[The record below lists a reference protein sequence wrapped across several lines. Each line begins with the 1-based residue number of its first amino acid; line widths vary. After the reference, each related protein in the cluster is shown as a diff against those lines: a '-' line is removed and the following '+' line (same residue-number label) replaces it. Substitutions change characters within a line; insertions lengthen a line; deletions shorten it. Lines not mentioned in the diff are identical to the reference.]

1 MLEVLIQLLPSV
13 LLEGLILGFVYAMI
27 ALGYTM
33 VYGVLELINFAHS
46 EIFMSGA
53 VAGAETFILLKGAIA
68 NPFILLALAIL
79 IGGTVAAIVAIL
91 VERLAYRPLRK
102 RGTTNRLV
110 PLITAIGASFFL
122 QDLVRLIEGL
132 WHNAFY
138 RRYPS
143 FEVFEATYT
152 LPNLLGSL
160 IILLTLWLV
169 FWVVAYFFYWIYRT
183 VTRTQG
189 ISRKASRGLWIAALV
204 LTLLSAVIYRTT
216 IFGDLGLT
224 IQMKSILVVVISFAM
239 LYGLNWLVH
248 RTKLGIAIRAV
259 AQDAQTAS
267 LMGIDPDVIIT
278 YTFLIGGFL
287 GGVAGVLFGLLY
299 TLVHPYVGF
308 IPGIKA
314 FTAAVLGG
322 IGNITGAAIG
332 GLVLGMLEMLGG
344 TYLTFL
350 TNGAMGTEYK
360 DILAFAILIFILLF
374 RPQGIMGEQ
383 VGEKV

>member
-1 MLEVLIQLLPSV
+1 LLEILIQLLPSV

-46 EIFMSGA
+46 EIFMAGA
-53 VAGAETFILLKGAIA
+53 VAGAEVFILLKGVIGNA
-68 NPFILLALAIL
+68 FLLLALAIL
-79 IGGTVAAIVAIL
+79 IGGAVAAIVAIL

-110 PLITAIGASFFL
+110 PLITAIGVSFFL

-143 FEVFEATYT
+143 FSVFEATYPI
-152 LPNLLGSL
+152 PNWVGVLT
-160 IILLTLWLV
+160 ILATLWLA
-169 FWVVAYFFYWIYRT
+169 FWVIAYFGDWLLRLFTKKERASGRT
-183 VTRTQG
+183 LSIV
-189 ISRKASRGLWIAALV
+189 AAVLALV
-204 LTLLSAVIYRTT
+204 FVFFYRHVI
-216 IFGDLGLT
+216 FADLGMT
-224 IQMKSILVVVISFAM
+224 IQMKSILVIVVSLAM

-248 RTKLGIAIRAV
+248 KTKLGIAIRAV

-267 LMGIDPDVIIT
+267 LMGIDPDVIVSR
-278 YTFLIGGFL
+278 TFLIGGFL

-322 IGNITGAAIG
+322 IGNITGAAVG

-360 DILAFAILIFILLF
+360 DILAFLILIFILLF
-374 RPQGIMGEQ
+374 RPQGIIGQ
-383 VGEKV
+383 QLGEKV

>member
-1 MLEVLIQLLPSV
+1 LLEILIQLLPSV

-46 EIFMSGA
+46 EIFMAGA

-68 NPFILLALAIL
+68 NPFLLLALALL
-79 IGGTVAAIVAIL
+79 IGGTVAAVVAIL

-110 PLITAIGASFFL
+110 PLITAIGVSFFL

-143 FEVFEATYT
+143 FAVFEATYN
-152 LPNLLGSL
+152 LPNWIGVLVIALTVWVGFWVLAYFGDWLLRRFAKRAPAKGRTLSWVAAG
-160 IILLTLWLV
+160 LTLV
-169 FWVVAYFFYWIYRT
+169 F
-183 VTRTQG
+183 
-189 ISRKASRGLWIAALV
+189 LV
-204 LTLLSAVIYRTT
+204 LYRHVVFT
-216 IFGDLGLT
+216 DLGMT
-224 IQMKSILVVVISFAM
+224 IQMKSILVIVVSLAM

-248 RTKLGIAIRAV
+248 KTKLGIAIRAV

-267 LMGIDPDVIIT
+267 LMGIDPDVIVSR
-278 YTFLIGGFL
+278 TFLIGGFL

-322 IGNITGAAIG
+322 IGNITGAAVG

-360 DILAFAILIFILLF
+360 DILAFMILIFILLF
-374 RPQGIMGEQ
+374 RPQGIIGQ
-383 VGEKV
+383 QLGEKV

>member
-1 MLEVLIQLLPSV
+1 MLGDLIQLLPSV

-46 EIFMSGA
+46 EIFMAGA
-53 VAGAETFILLKGAIA
+53 VAGAETFIMLKGVIT
-68 NPFILLALAIL
+68 NPFVLLVVAIL
-79 IGGTVAAIVAIL
+79 IGGAVAALVAIL

-110 PLITAIGASFFL
+110 PLITAIGVSFFL

-143 FEVFEATYT
+143 FAVFEATYT
-152 LPNLLGSL
+152 LPNWLGVITIALTVWVIFWGLLATG
-160 IILLTLWLV
+160 
-169 FWVVAYFFYWIYRT
+169 YWIYRL
-183 VTRTQG
+183 VARS
-189 ISRKASRGLWIAALV
+189 SRPTPNRELMIAAGA
-204 LTLLSAVIYRTT
+204 LTLVFIFAYRGAV
-216 IFGDLGLT
+216 FGDLMMS
-224 IQMKSILVVVISFAM
+224 IQMKSILVIVVSILM

-248 RTKLGIAIRAV
+248 KTKLGMAIRAV

-267 LMGIDPDVIIT
+267 LMGIDPDVVVSR
-278 YTFLIGGFL
+278 TFLIGGFL

-322 IGNITGAAIG
+322 IGNITGAAVG

-350 TNGAMGTEYK
+350 TGGAMGTEYK
-360 DILAFAILIFILLF
+360 DILAFMILIFILLF
-374 RPQGIMGEQ
+374 RPQGIIGQQ

>member
-1 MLEVLIQLLPSV
+1 LLEILIQLLPSV

-46 EIFMSGA
+46 EIFMAGA

-68 NPFILLALAIL
+68 NPFLLLALAIL
-79 IGGTVAAIVAIL
+79 IGGAVAAIVAIL

-110 PLITAIGASFFL
+110 PLITAIGVSFFL

-143 FEVFEATYT
+143 FAVFEATYN
-152 LPNLLGSL
+152 LPNWIGVLTIALTVWLGFWVLAYFGDWLIRLFAKKPRATGRTLSL
-160 IILLTLWLV
+160 VAAGLTLV
-169 FWVVAYFFYWIYRT
+169 FLFLYRHVVFA
-183 VTRTQG
+183 
-189 ISRKASRGLWIAALV
+189 
-204 LTLLSAVIYRTT
+204 
-216 IFGDLGLT
+216 DLGMT
-224 IQMKSILVVVISFAM
+224 IQMKSILVIVVSLAM

-248 RTKLGIAIRAV
+248 KTKLGIAIRAV

-267 LMGIDPDVIIT
+267 LMGIDPDVIVSR
-278 YTFLIGGFL
+278 TFLIGGFL

-322 IGNITGAAIG
+322 IGNITGAAVG

-360 DILAFAILIFILLF
+360 DILAFMILIFILLF
-374 RPQGIMGEQ
+374 RPQGIIGQ
-383 VGEKV
+383 QLGEKV

>member
-46 EIFMSGA
+46 EIFMAGA
-53 VAGAETFILLKGAIA
+53 VAGAETFILLKDTIA
-68 NPFILLALAIL
+68 NPFLLLLLAIL
-79 IGGTVAAIVAIL
+79 IGGAVAALVAIL

-110 PLITAIGASFFL
+110 PLITAIGVSFFL

-143 FEVFEATYT
+143 FAVFEATYN
-152 LPNLLGSL
+152 LPNWLGVVIIVVTFWVFFWVLAYLGDGLLRLFVRKPRAKGKTL
-160 IILLTLWLV
+160 GWIAVGLTL
-169 FWVVAYFFYWIYRT
+169 VAVLLYR
-183 VTRTQG
+183 G
-189 ISRKASRGLWIAALV
+189 A
-204 LTLLSAVIYRTT
+204 
-216 IFGDLGLT
+216 IFTDLGMT
-224 IQMKSILVVVISFAM
+224 IQMKSILVIVVSLIM

-248 RTKLGIAIRAV
+248 KTKLGIAIRAV

-267 LMGIDPDVIIT
+267 LMGIDPDVIVSR
-278 YTFLIGGFL
+278 TFLIGGFL

-322 IGNITGAAIG
+322 IGNITGAAVG

-360 DILAFAILIFILLF
+360 DILAFMILIFILLF
-374 RPQGIMGEQ
+374 RPQGIIGQQ

>member
-1 MLEVLIQLLPSV
+1 MLDVLIQLLPSV

-53 VAGAETFILLKGAIA
+53 IAGAETFILLKSVVPNA
-68 NPFILLALAIL
+68 FLLLTLAVL
-79 IGGTVAAIVAIL
+79 IGGGVAALVAIL

-110 PLITAIGASFFL
+110 PLITAIGVSFFL
-122 QDLVRLIEGL
+122 QDLARLIEGL

-138 RRYPS
+138 RRYPT
-143 FEVFEATYT
+143 FNVFEKSYT
-152 LPNLLGSL
+152 IPNLIGYLV
-160 IILLTLWLV
+160 IAITLLV
-169 FWVVAYFFYWIYRT
+169 FFWVLIYFFDWLYKTLAKGKAGLGPRT
-183 VTRTQG
+183 R
-189 ISRKASRGLWIAALV
+189 WYAAAA
-204 LTLLSAVIYRTT
+204 LTLLFLVLYRAI
-216 IFGDLGLT
+216 IFTDLGMT
-224 IQMKSILVVVISFAM
+224 IQMKSILVIVVSLAM

-248 RTKLGIAIRAV
+248 KTKLGIAIRAV
-259 AQDAQTAS
+259 AQDMQTAA
-267 LMGIDPDVIIT
+267 LMGIDPDTIISR
-278 YTFLIGGFL
+278 TFLIGGFL

-322 IGNITGAAIG
+322 IGNITGAAVG

-350 TNGAMGTEYK
+350 TDGAMGTEYK

-374 RPQGIMGEQ
+374 RPQGIIGQ
-383 VGEKV
+383 QLGEKV

>member
-1 MLEVLIQLLPSV
+1 MLEILIQLLPSV

-46 EIFMSGA
+46 EIFMAGA

-68 NPFILLALAIL
+68 NPFLLLALALL
-79 IGGTVAAIVAIL
+79 IGGTVAAVVAIL

-110 PLITAIGASFFL
+110 PLITAIGVSFFL

-143 FEVFEATYT
+143 FAVFEATYN
-152 LPNLLGSL
+152 LPNWIGVLVIALTVWVGFWVLAYFGDWLLRRFAKRAPAKGRTLSWVAAG
-160 IILLTLWLV
+160 LTLV
-169 FWVVAYFFYWIYRT
+169 F
-183 VTRTQG
+183 
-189 ISRKASRGLWIAALV
+189 LV
-204 LTLLSAVIYRTT
+204 LYRHVVFT
-216 IFGDLGLT
+216 DLGMT
-224 IQMKSILVVVISFAM
+224 IQMKSILVIVVSLAM

-248 RTKLGIAIRAV
+248 KTKLGIAIRAV

-267 LMGIDPDVIIT
+267 LMGIDPDVIVSR
-278 YTFLIGGFL
+278 TFLIGGFL

-322 IGNITGAAIG
+322 IGNITGAAVG

-360 DILAFAILIFILLF
+360 DILAFMILIFILLF
-374 RPQGIMGEQ
+374 RPQGIIGQ
-383 VGEKV
+383 QLGEKV

>member
-1 MLEVLIQLLPSV
+1 LLDVLIQLLPSV

-46 EIFMSGA
+46 EIFMAGA
-53 VAGAETFILLKGAIA
+53 IAGAETFILLKSVVPNA
-68 NPFILLALAIL
+68 FVLLTLAVL
-79 IGGTVAAIVAIL
+79 IGGGVAALVAIL

-110 PLITAIGASFFL
+110 PLITAIGVSFFL
-122 QDLVRLIEGL
+122 QDLARLIEGL

-138 RRYPS
+138 RRYPTFS
-143 FEVFEATYT
+143 VFEKSYT
-152 LPNLLGSL
+152 IPNLIGYLV
-160 IILLTLWLV
+160 IAITLLV
-169 FWVVAYFFYWIYRT
+169 FFWVLIYFFDWLYKTLAKGKAGLGPRT
-183 VTRTQG
+183 R
-189 ISRKASRGLWIAALV
+189 WYAAAA
-204 LTLLSAVIYRTT
+204 LTLLFLVLYRAI
-216 IFGDLGLT
+216 IFADLGMT
-224 IQMKSILVVVISFAM
+224 IQMKSILVIVVSLAM

-248 RTKLGIAIRAV
+248 KTKLGIAIRAV
-259 AQDAQTAS
+259 AQDMQTAA
-267 LMGIDPDVIIT
+267 LMGIDPDTIISR
-278 YTFLIGGFL
+278 TFLIGGFL

-322 IGNITGAAIG
+322 IGNITGAAVG

-350 TNGAMGTEYK
+350 TDGAMGTEYK

-374 RPQGIMGEQ
+374 RPQGIIGQ
-383 VGEKV
+383 QLGEKV

>member
-1 MLEVLIQLLPSV
+1 MLDVLIQLLPSV

-53 VAGAETFILLKGAIA
+53 IAGAETFILLKGVVPNA
-68 NPFILLALAIL
+68 FLLLTLAVL
-79 IGGTVAAIVAIL
+79 IGGGVAALVAIL

-110 PLITAIGASFFL
+110 PLITAIGVSFFL
-122 QDLVRLIEGL
+122 QDLARLIEGL

-138 RRYPS
+138 RRYPT
-143 FEVFEATYT
+143 FEVFEKSYTIPNWIGYIVILAT
-152 LPNLLGSL
+152 
-160 IILLTLWLV
+160 LV
-169 FWVVAYFFYWIYRT
+169 IFFWVAVYFFDWLYKSIARTPKGLSPRARWYLAAALTVLFAILYRT
-183 VTRTQG
+183 
-189 ISRKASRGLWIAALV
+189 I
-204 LTLLSAVIYRTT
+204 
-216 IFGDLGLT
+216 IFTDLGMT
-224 IQMKSILVVVISFAM
+224 IQMKSILVIVVSFAM

-248 RTKLGIAIRAV
+248 KTKLGIAIRAV
-259 AQDAQTAS
+259 AQDMQTAA
-267 LMGIDPDVIIT
+267 LMGIDPDTIISR
-278 YTFLIGGFL
+278 TFLIGGFL

-322 IGNITGAAIG
+322 IGNITGAAVG

-374 RPQGIMGEQ
+374 RPQGIIGQ
-383 VGEKV
+383 QLGEKV

>member
-1 MLEVLIQLLPSV
+1 MLEILIQLLPSV

-46 EIFMSGA
+46 EIFMAGA
-53 VAGAETFILLKGAIA
+53 VAGAETFILLKAAIP
-68 NPFILLALAIL
+68 NPFILLTLAIL
-79 IGGTVAAIVAIL
+79 IGGAVAAIVAIL

-110 PLITAIGASFFL
+110 PLITAIGVSFFL

-143 FEVFEATYT
+143 FAVFEATYN
-152 LPNLLGSL
+152 LPNWLGVLTIAVTVWLAFWVLAYFGDGLIRLFSKRKPRATGRTLSL
-160 IILLTLWLV
+160 IAAGLTLV
-169 FWVVAYFFYWIYRT
+169 FLALYRHVVFA
-183 VTRTQG
+183 
-189 ISRKASRGLWIAALV
+189 
-204 LTLLSAVIYRTT
+204 
-216 IFGDLGLT
+216 DLGMT
-224 IQMKSILVVVISFAM
+224 IQMKSILVIVVSLIM

-248 RTKLGIAIRAV
+248 KTKLGIAIRAV

-267 LMGIDPDVIIT
+267 LMGIDPDVIVSR
-278 YTFLIGGFL
+278 TFLIGGFL

-322 IGNITGAAIG
+322 IGNITGAAVG

-360 DILAFAILIFILLF
+360 DILAFMILIFILLF
-374 RPQGIMGEQ
+374 RPQGIIGQ
-383 VGEKV
+383 QLGEKV

>member
-1 MLEVLIQLLPSV
+1 LLEVLLMLLPSV

-53 VAGAETFILLKGAIA
+53 IAGAETFILLKDKIA
-68 NPFILLALAIL
+68 NPFVLLILALL
-79 IGGTVAAIVAIL
+79 IGGSVAAVVAIL

-110 PLITAIGASFFL
+110 PLITAIGVSFFL

-143 FEVFEATYT
+143 FDVFEASYT
-152 LPNLLGSL
+152 LPNWVGV
-160 IILLTLWLV
+160 IVIVATLWLF
-169 FWVVAYFFYWIYRT
+169 FWALAYLVDW
-183 VTRTQG
+183 G
-189 ISRKASRGLWIAALV
+189 IRLFTKKSPASAKVLAAV
-204 LTLLSAVIYRTT
+204 SGALTLAFVAVYRNA
-216 IFGDLGLT
+216 IFTDLGLT
-224 IQMKSILVVVISFAM
+224 IQMKSILVIVVSLVM

-248 RTKLGIAIRAV
+248 KTKLGIAIRAV

-267 LMGIDPDVIIT
+267 LMGIDPDVIVSR
-278 YTFLIGGFL
+278 TFLIGGFL

-322 IGNITGAAIG
+322 IGNITGAAVG

-360 DILAFAILIFILLF
+360 DILAFLILIFILLF
-374 RPQGIMGEQ
+374 RPQGILGQQ